1 MSLAS
6 VALSLTLCLDG
17 GGTKTEMK
25 ILDERGALVAV
36 IKEGV
41 DSRGSPRPLF
51 KYQF

>member
-36 IKEGV
+36 IKRWRRC
-41 DSRGSPRPLF
+41 RGGPRPLF